1 MTSEMNG
8 GAHRPSS
15 ANTLVYVHGANIT
28 KTAQSVASVFE
39 ARATQPDRL
48 PIGSPLRIGKILVP
62 IDFSEPFLNAA
73 ATAGALAR
81 CFGAQITLVHVQR
94 RSATAKACSEWRTR
108 EPSETKT
115 RLHILGKSTVAG
127 LKPTGVVVEGE
138 DIGRAI
144 VELARR
150 DCIDLIVMP
159 TYGNGPFRKL
169 TLGSVTE
176 KVVQAGHCPIWTT
189 PHRTQRVKGISA
201 LMEKIVCAVDRD
213 SRARQVLHWARDL
226 ALAVGADLT
235 VVHAISE
242 DHRARQSHWSKG
254 RRRDAR
260 AALGRRLDELQ
271 MRATVHVETGEVTP
285 VVGSA
290 VENLAAD
297 LLVIGKRSDVRN
309 CGSIISDSYSLI
321 RNSNCPVVSV

>member
-1 MTSEMNG
+1 MTSKMNR
-8 GAHRPSS
+8 GAGRPH
-15 ANTLVYVHGANIT
+15 VYGANNA
-28 KTAQSVASVFE
+28 KPVRSAPSVGE
-39 ARATQPDRL
+39 LRAPPYRL
-48 PIGSPLRIGKILVP
+48 PITSSLRIGKLLLP
-62 IDFSEPFLNAA
+62 IDFSEACLEATGTAA
-73 ATAGALAR
+73 VLAR
-81 CFGAQITLVHVQR
+81 CFDAQITLVHVQR
-94 RSATAKACSEWRTR
+94 RSATAKASSEWRAR
-108 EPSETKT
+108 DPSEAET
-115 RLHILGKSTVAG
+115 RLRILGKSTLAE

-150 DCIDLIVMP
+150 DHIDLIVMP
-159 TYGNGPFRKL
+159 TYGNSPFRKL
-169 TLGSVTE
+169 ILGSVME

-189 PHRTQRVKGISA
+189 PHRTQKVEGSSA

-242 DHRARQSHWSKG
+242 DHRARQSYWSED
-254 RRRDAR
+254 RRRDAK

-271 MRATVHVETGEVTP
+271 MRATVHVETGEVAP

-297 LLVIGKRSDVRN
+297 LLVIGKRSDVRD
-309 CGSIISDSYSLI
+309 CGSIISDSYSLV